1 MKKYLLLLLLSFYSV
16 HSFASDKLHG
26 SVWKTIDDATN
37 QPRALVR
44 FNQDKN
50 GNLSANI
57 EKILVPS
64 EANKCTMCEG
74 TYKNKS
80 LIGLTIVKNLKSVGQ
95 NKYDK

>member
-1 MKKYLLLLLLSFYSV
+1 MKKYLFLLLMSFYSI

-44 FNQDKN
+44 FSQDKN
-50 GNLSANI
+50 GFLSANI

-64 EANKCTMCEG
+64 EASKCTMCEG

-80 LIGLTIVKNLKSVGQ
+80 LIGLTIVKNFSVH
-95 NKYDK
+95 DKNR